1 MSIQRD
7 IQLIFELG
15 TLRNIDRVWKQ
26 MLGPNTANLAEHHM
40 RVAWISL
47 ILAKHEKGEI
57 DEAKLLKMALVHD
70 LPESRTGDVH
80 YISRLYTTRNESL
93 AITDILK
100 DTALD
105 SELVDLWHE
114 YEKHDCIES
123 KIVKDAD
130 TLDVSFE
137 LREFTYRGEK
147 MEESL
152 GPMRN
157 EGVYDKLFTKSA
169 KEFWNGVKDANPN
182 DWHVLAKNRHT
193 AGDWK
198 QS

>member
-1 MSIQRD
+1 MSLQRD

-15 TLRNIDRVWKQ
+15 TLRHIDRSWKQ
-26 MLGPNTANLAEHHM
+26 VMGPGTANLAEHHM
-40 RVAWISL
+40 RVAWIAL
-47 ILAKHEKGEI
+47 ILAKHEGLV
-57 DEAKLLKMALVHD
+57 DESKLLKMALVHD

-80 YISRLYTTRNESL
+80 YISRLYTKRDESM

-105 SELVDLWHE
+105 KELVDLWHE
-114 YEKHDCIES
+114 YEKHECKES
-123 KIVKDAD
+123 QIVKDAD

-137 LREFTYRGEK
+137 LREFTYHGDK

-152 GPMRN
+152 GPLRN
-157 EGVYDKLFTKSA
+157 EGVYAKLYTKTA
-169 KEFWNGVKDANPN
+169 KKFWDEIKNANPN

-198 QS
+198 QK